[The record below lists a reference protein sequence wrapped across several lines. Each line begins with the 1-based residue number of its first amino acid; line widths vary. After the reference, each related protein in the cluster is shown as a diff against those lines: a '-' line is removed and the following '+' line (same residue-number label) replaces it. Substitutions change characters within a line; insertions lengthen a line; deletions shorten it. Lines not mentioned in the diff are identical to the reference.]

1 MVLGIITGSMPML
14 VSLLLMQGITLTMWR
29 SFLDRAIPSYNSE
42 RWFNN
47 INKVIHGNSGTT
59 QNAISSS
66 IPSIQTTD
74 LQSTIPINNNNNIPN
89 SNNNLQ
95 MTSTFD
101 QPQTD
106 PVVNSLQILSKLD
119 PTMIDLLSKLQPNTE
134 VKPETTTTPSNELN
148 TLTNLLQSLSQVSGG
163 IQSIPGSSLYN
174 QLNQLKYDQSYS
186 TNDDNKYQFINDN
199 EKATKKK
206 QKILSEEL
214 YEEVDY
220 GDPDETGDSNEND
233 EEYEYEDTEEMDPKK
248 QKGLRE
254 KILSESRNK
263 LKYLKMKNQKI
274 KKIFGKPRIAKRMLK
289 FEKNSFESQWKQKFL
304 NSFLSFPFL
313 KRNSKKKSYSS
324 WKRTTTNKTKNGN
337 NLITSTQSTT
347 IILTNESS
355 PIDSNQIYS
364 KLKKSPSKM
373 NINRSK
379 KSLKQITKPFTLAEI
394 DEIVNECKNNVKS
407 KKNFNELWSQKNGW
421 NRCHPKSPNFRISKG
436 IKVPNVVNNHFDPT
450 ISSTTLI
457 PQTETNFLTTT
468 MPIFD
473 NSENTF
479 AKSIKAEQTELPPIN
494 STTSNSIS
502 DTMLLNFNEIL
513 MNFSLPTTTTTTMP
527 LINNMEQNLSKE
539 FLFHILNA
547 INSTKIDNYQINNA
561 STKSDEQNDKE
572 ESEHPSKKL
581 IEIIFLHLNFFN

>member
-59 QNAISSS
+59 SNSMGTS
-66 IPSIQTTD
+66 IPSLSTTD
-74 LQSTIPINNNNNIPN
+74 LQSTISINTNNNPNNANNNNI
-89 SNNNLQ
+89 Q
-95 MTSTFD
+95 VTSTFD

-134 VKPETTTTPSNELN
+134 TKPETTTAPSNELN

-163 IQSIPGSSLYN
+163 MPSIPGSSLYD
-174 QLNQLKYDQSYS
+174 QLNHLKYDHQSYS
-186 TNDDNKYQFINDN
+186 NNDDIKYQFTHDN
-199 EKATKKK
+199 EKSTTKKK

-220 GDPDETGDSNEND
+220 GDHDVNEDETGDSVEND
-233 EEYEYEDTEEMDPKK
+233 DEYEYEDVEEIDPKK
-248 QKGLRE
+248 RKSLRQK
-254 KILSESRNK
+254 LSESRNK
-263 LKYLKMKNQKI
+263 LKYLKMKNEKI

-289 FEKNSFESQWKQKFL
+289 FETNSFESQWKQKLF

-324 WKRTTTNKTKNGN
+324 WKRTTTNKAKNGN
-337 NLITSTQSTT
+337 ILLTST
-347 IILTNESS
+347 ESS
-355 PIDSNQIYS
+355 SIIITNGSSNMDTNLMYS
-364 KLKKSPSKM
+364 KFKKPSPKL
-373 NINRSK
+373 NINRTK
-379 KSLKQITKPFTLAEI
+379 KSLKPKTKPFTLAEI
-394 DEIVNECKNNVKS
+394 DEIVNECKNNLKS
-407 KKNFNELWSQKNGW
+407 KKHFNELWSQKTGW

-436 IKVPNVVNNHFDPT
+436 IKVPNVVNNHFDQT

-457 PQTETNFLTTT
+457 PQTDNNFLTTT

-473 NSENTF
+473 VPEFT
-479 AKSIKAEQTELPPIN
+479 KSIQSQEVTELPPIN
-494 STTSNSIS
+494 STTSNPIS
-502 DTMLLNFNEIL
+502 DTMLLNFNDIL
-513 MNFSLPTTTTTTMP
+513 MNFSLPTTTTTTMAP
-527 LINNMEQNLSKE
+527 TIINMEQNLSKE
-539 FLFHILNA
+539 FLFHILSA
-547 INSTKIDNYQINNA
+547 INSTKIDNFQTNNE
-561 STKSDEQNDKE
+561 SNKFNEQNNNE
-572 ESEHPSKKL
+572 EMEHFDPGKKNL
-581 IEIIFLHLNFFN
+581 FI